1 MDKRQAFEDVQ
12 EQGFGALA
20 GSGTEQLDHVVTKI
34 APGGIESTCLCEYCG
49 QKNLIGCN
57 WDEVITGSLGYVP
70 PDWRVDQA
78 TGTLYPFVGCAN
90 GGCRR
95 PLIIGY
101 APRELKRYVTS
112 GIESNLLTRQYA
124 EGYAARVI
132 GAAQQAQGG
141 LARR

>member
-20 GSGTEQLDHVVTKI
+20 GGGTDQLDRVTTKI
-34 APGGIESTCLCEYCG
+34 AQGGIESTCMCEYCG
-49 QKNLIGCN
+49 TKNLIGCS
-57 WDEVITGSLGYVP
+57 WDEVITGSLAHVP
-70 PDWRVDQA
+70 LDWRVDQA

-95 PLIIGY
+95 PIIVGY
-101 APRELKRYVTS
+101 APQELKRYVTS
-112 GIESNLLTRQYA
+112 GMEANLVQRQYVEA
-124 EGYAARVI
+124 YAQRVL
-132 GAAQQAQGG
+132 GAAQGG